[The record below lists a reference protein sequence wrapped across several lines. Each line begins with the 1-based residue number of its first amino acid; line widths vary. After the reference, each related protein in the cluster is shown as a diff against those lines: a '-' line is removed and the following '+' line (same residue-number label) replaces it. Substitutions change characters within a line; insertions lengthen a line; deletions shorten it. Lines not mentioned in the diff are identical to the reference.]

1 MQKSLSFSKGI
12 TTSPSDLLSD
22 DTELSASRDLIFRNG
37 EMQPLRQAAA
47 FGQTDHRLLYIHKG
61 ADYANAITYDGT
73 NLYWGALKSVN
84 GRIPDKKPL
93 YDIGNVSDITSVGNT
108 LVVATDKGIH
118 YILYKEGK
126 YIDLGTELPR
136 PEFRFW
142 LESKSLS
149 NPIKKSDY
157 ISFQDYMKTDTCQA
171 FYTSNNELCK
181 IEYVNP
187 GRDDNSGVQKS
198 SKTIN
203 SGTPDTSKTL
213 TYRGYCARQSKTS
226 EINTASNA
234 LVALHL
240 AEVKKENLF
249 AFPFFV
255 RFALRLYDGS
265 YTRISSPVLCLPSI
279 HNNVALIPMGADN
292 RPSTQQVGY
301 FVPSISQ
308 ASLWFKASVNEADKW
323 SDIIK
328 DCVIFASDEEM
339 QFNIDGDW
347 GFYQPHDLM
356 NTYIHDSIVGSA
368 YSYFGKWSYKITRS
382 YSFGTTTSFETDG
395 YLTSVIMPAKM
406 KTEEQI
412 IESLSKKGAFYKLLE
427 FPFSSIN
434 KYANG
439 IETTKLINDDVVT
452 NLTEQEQLGVDDYMG
467 WTTISASKLYAYN
480 SRINALGIRR
490 KPYSG
495 FNHFV
500 AVKPSTSDPI
510 SYYVRLS
517 KTAGEVWIKGSMFC
531 DVRCAMLSWFF
542 YPDPNAKEVLFYDES
557 TQKGISAL
565 LQNHPRLNGAYLMQK
580 LPDGTLPVLTNISK
594 PVVNEDYYELLDS
607 QIFTSVVN
615 NPFVFQA
622 SGDNT
627 VGTGSILGIAAN
639 TEPISQGQFGQYPLI
654 VFTTEG
660 IYGLSV
666 NSEGLYSASYPISR
680 EVCNNPESITP
691 TGNVVYF
698 TSDKGLMAVSG
709 GTVRCVSPQLS
720 GANPPYSDAT
730 DSFLTFVRNAFL
742 AYDYRDSLLFI
753 YNVSY
758 DYAYVYNLLD
768 GTFATV
774 SLGTKSI
781 QRSVSNYPDTLLQ
794 DADNNVYSFSKI
806 PVAQDDTQT
815 YSGTFTTRPL
825 KLGSSIQLKTIHQ
838 IVHLFNSADGTLTL
852 NVYASNDCRNWTE
865 LHSLHGKP
873 WKYYR
878 FRYNLTNIS
887 ASDTFAG
894 TVIDFAPRFTNKIR

>member
-1 MQKSLSFSKGI
+1 MQKSLSFNKGI

-47 FGQTDHRLLYIHKG
+47 FGQTDHKLLYIHKG

-73 NLYWGALKSVN
+73 NLYWGALKSVD
-84 GRIPDKKPL
+84 GRIPDMKPL
-93 YDIGNVSDITSVGNT
+93 YDIGKVSDITSVGNT

-118 YILYKEGK
+118 YILYNEGK

-171 FYTSNNELCK
+171 FYTSNGELCK
-181 IEYVNP
+181 IEYVDP
-187 GRDDNSGVQKS
+187 GRDDSSSVGKS

-203 SGTPDTSKTL
+203 SSTPDTSKTL

-279 HNNVALIPMGADN
+279 HNNVALIPMNADY
-292 RPSTQQVGY
+292 RPTTQQVGY
-301 FVPSISQ
+301 FIPSVSQ
-308 ASLWFKASVNEADKW
+308 ASLWFKAFVNDADKW

-328 DCVIFASDEEM
+328 DCVIFATDEEM
-339 QFNIDGDW
+339 QFNIDEDW
-347 GFYQPHDLM
+347 YFYQPHELM
-356 NTYIHDSIVGSA
+356 NTYICDRIVGDA
-368 YSYFGKWSYKITRS
+368 YSCFGKWSYKITHS
-382 YSFGTTTSFETDG
+382 SSFGSQTDG

-406 KTEEQI
+406 KTEKQI
-412 IESLSKKGAFYKLLE
+412 IESLSKKGVFYKLLD

-434 KYANG
+434 NYTNG
-439 IETTKLINDDVVT
+439 VETTKLINDNVVT

-480 SRINALGIRR
+480 SRINALGIKR

-495 FNHFV
+495 FNHFI
-500 AVKPSTSDPI
+500 AVKPSTSDPM

-517 KTAGEVWIKGSMFC
+517 KTAGEIWIKGAAFC
-531 DVRCAMLSWFF
+531 DVRSALLSWFF

-557 TQKGISAL
+557 TQKGISAH
-565 LQNHPRLNGAYLMQK
+565 LQDHPRLNGAYLMQK
-580 LPDGTLPVLTNISK
+580 LPDGTLPVFTNISK
-594 PVVNEDYYELLDS
+594 PVVNDDFYEVLDS

-768 GTFATV
+768 GTFATI
-774 SLGTKSI
+774 SLGSKRI
-781 QRSVSNYPDTLLQ
+781 QRAVSNYPDTLLQ

-806 PVAQDDTQT
+806 PVAQADTQT

-838 IVHLFNSADGTLTL
+838 IVHLFNSADGTLKL
-852 NVYASNDCRNWTE
+852 RVYASNDCRNWTE

-878 FRYNLTNIS
+878 FSYTLSNIS

>member
-22 DTELSASRDLIFRNG
+22 DSELTASRDLIFRNG
-37 EMQPLRQAAA
+37 EMQPLRQAAT
-47 FGQTDHRLLYIHKG
+47 FGQTDHKLLYIHKG
-61 ADYANAITYDGT
+61 ADYTNAITYDGT
-73 NLYWGALKSVN
+73 NLYWGALKNVN

-187 GRDDNSGVQKS
+187 GRDDSSGVQKS

-279 HNNVALIPMGADN
+279 HNNVALIPMGANN

-301 FVPSISQ
+301 FVPSVSQ
-308 ASLWFKASVNEADKW
+308 ASLWFKAFVNEADKW

-347 GFYQPHDLM
+347 HFYQPHELM
-356 NTYIHDSIVGSA
+356 KAYIYDCIVGDA
-368 YSYFGKWSYKITRS
+368 YSCFGKWSYKITHS
-382 YSFGTTTSFETDG
+382 SSFSSQTDG

-412 IESLSKKGAFYKLLE
+412 IESLSKKGVFYKLLE

-434 KYANG
+434 KYENG
-439 IETTKLINDDVVT
+439 IETTKLINDNVVT

-480 SRINALGIRR
+480 SRINALGIKR

-500 AVKPSTSDPI
+500 AVKPTTSEPL
-510 SYYVRLS
+510 SYYVSLS

-531 DVRCAMLSWFF
+531 DVRSALLSWFF

-557 TQKGISAL
+557 TQKGISAQ

-768 GTFATV
+768 GTFATI

-838 IVHLFNSADGTLTL
+838 IVHLFNSADGSLTL

-878 FRYNLTNIS
+878 FRYNLSNIS

-894 TVIDFAPRFTNKIR
+894 TVIDFTPRFTNKIR

>member
-1 MQKSLSFSKGI
+1 MQKSLSFNKGI

-37 EMQPLRQAAA
+37 EIQPLRQAAT
-47 FGQTDHRLLYIHKG
+47 FGQTDHKLLYIHKG

-73 NLYWGALKSVN
+73 NLYWGTISDNAITE
-84 GRIPDKKPL
+84 GTEGIPVGIV
-93 YDIGNVSDITSVGNT
+93 YDITSVGNT

-181 IEYVNP
+181 IEYVTP
-187 GRDDNSGVQKS
+187 GRDDSSGVGKS

-203 SGTPDTSKTL
+203 SSTPDTSKTL

-279 HNNVALIPMGADN
+279 HNNVALIPMSAGD
-292 RPSTQQVGY
+292 RPTTQQAGY
-301 FVPSISQ
+301 FIPSVSQ
-308 ASLWFKASVNEADKW
+308 ASLWFKAFVNEADKW

-328 DCVIFASDEEM
+328 DCVIFATDEEM
-339 QFNIDGDW
+339 QFNIDEDW
-347 GFYQPHDLM
+347 YFYQPHELM
-356 NTYIHDSIVGSA
+356 EKYIYDGITEDA
-368 YSYFGKWSYKITRS
+368 YSYFGKWTYNITH
-382 YSFGTTTSFETDG
+382 TSSLGSQTDG
-395 YLTSVIMPAKM
+395 YLTSVIMPAKI
-406 KTEEQI
+406 KTEAQI
-412 IESLSKKGAFYKLLE
+412 IEGLSKKGVFYKLLE

-434 KYANG
+434 NYSNG
-439 IETTKLINDDVVT
+439 VEAKKLMSDNVVT
-452 NLTEQEQLGVDDYMG
+452 NLTEQEQLGVDDYLG

-480 SRINALGIRR
+480 SRINALGIKR

-495 FNHFV
+495 FNHFI
-500 AVKPSTSDPI
+500 AVKPSTSDPM

-517 KTAGEVWIKGSMFC
+517 KTSGEVWIKGTAFC
-531 DVRCAMLSWFF
+531 DVRSALLSWFF
-542 YPDPNAKEVLFYDES
+542 YPDPKAKEVLFYDES
-557 TQKGISAL
+557 TQKGISAH
-565 LQNHPRLNGAYLMQK
+565 LQDHPRLNGAYLMQK
-580 LPDGTLPVLTNISK
+580 LPDGTLPVFTNISK
-594 PVVNEDYYELLDS
+594 PVVNDDFYEVLDS

-709 GTVRCVSPQLS
+709 GSVRCVSPQLS

-730 DSFLTFVRNAFL
+730 VSFLTFVRNAFL

-768 GTFATV
+768 GTFATI
-774 SLGTKSI
+774 SLGSKRI
-781 QRSVSNYPDTLLQ
+781 QRAVSNYPDTLLQ

-806 PVAQDDTQT
+806 PVAQADTQT

-838 IVHLFNSADGTLTL
+838 IVHLFNSADGTLKL
-852 NVYASNDCRNWTE
+852 RVYASNDCRNWVE

-878 FRYNLTNIS
+878 FSYTLSNIS

>member
-22 DTELSASRDLIFRNG
+22 DSELTASRDLIFRNG
-37 EMQPLRQAAA
+37 EMQPLRQAAT
-47 FGQTDHRLLYIHKG
+47 FGQTDHKLLYIHKG
-61 ADYANAITYDGT
+61 ADYTNAITYDGT
-73 NLYWGALKSVN
+73 NLYWGALKNVN

-187 GRDDNSGVQKS
+187 GRDDSSGVQKS

-279 HNNVALIPMGADN
+279 HNNVALIPMGANN

-301 FVPSISQ
+301 FVPSVSQ
-308 ASLWFKASVNEADKW
+308 ASLWFKAFVNEADKW

-347 GFYQPHDLM
+347 HFYQPHELM
-356 NTYIHDSIVGSA
+356 KAYIYDCIVGDA
-368 YSYFGKWSYKITRS
+368 YSCFGKWSYKITHS
-382 YSFGTTTSFETDG
+382 SSFSSQTDG

-412 IESLSKKGAFYKLLE
+412 IESLSKKGVFYKLLE

-434 KYANG
+434 KYENG
-439 IETTKLINDDVVT
+439 IETTKLINDNVVT

-480 SRINALGIRR
+480 SRINALGIKR

-500 AVKPSTSDPI
+500 AVKPTTSEPL
-510 SYYVRLS
+510 SYYVSLS

-531 DVRCAMLSWFF
+531 DVRSALLSWFF

-557 TQKGISAL
+557 TQKGISAQ

-730 DSFLTFVRNAFL
+730 DSFLTFVRKAFL

-878 FRYNLTNIS
+878 FRYDLTNIS

-894 TVIDFAPRFTNKIR
+894 TVIDFTPRFTNKIR

>member
-1 MQKSLSFSKGI
+1 MQKSLSFNKGI

-47 FGQTDHRLLYIHKG
+47 FGQTDHLLLYIHKG
-61 ADYANAITYDGT
+61 ADYTNAITYDGT
-73 NLYWGALKSVN
+73 NLYWGTLGDISITEDKGSFSV
-84 GRIPDKKPL
+84 GK
-93 YDIGNVSDITSVGNT
+93 VSDITSVGNT

-136 PEFRFW
+136 PEFYFW
-142 LESKSLS
+142 LEKKSLS
-149 NPIKKSDY
+149 NPIDRSEY
-157 ISFQDYMKTDTCQA
+157 ISFQDYVKTDTVWA
-171 FYTSNNELCK
+171 LYTSDNKLCQ
-181 IEYVNP
+181 IEYVTP
-187 GRDDNSGVQKS
+187 GRNDDSGV
-198 SKTIN
+198 SKITKTVN
-203 SGTPDTSKTL
+203 SGTPDTSKTI
-213 TYRGYCARQSKTS
+213 TYRGYCEKQSKTT
-226 EINTASNA
+226 EINTACNA
-234 LVALHL
+234 LAALHL
-240 AEVKKENLF
+240 AKVKKENLF

-279 HNNVALIPMGADN
+279 HNNIGLVPIN
-292 RPSTQQVGY
+292 TTYHVSTQQVGY
-301 FVPSISQ
+301 FLPEITQ
-308 ASLWFKASVNEADKW
+308 ASLWFRASVDDAGKW
-323 SDIIK
+323 SDIVK

-339 QFNIDGDW
+339 QFAIDGDW
-347 GFYQPHDLM
+347 KFYQPHELM
-356 NTYIHDSIVGSA
+356 GTYIYDRFTEDD
-368 YSYFGKWSYKITRS
+368 YSCLGKWTYNRI
-382 YSFGTTTSFETDG
+382 GTTQADG
-395 YLTSVIMPAKM
+395 YLTSVLMPAKI
-406 KTEEQI
+406 KTEAQI
-412 IESLSKKGAFYKLLE
+412 IEGLSKKGVFYKLLE

-434 KYANG
+434 SYHNNG
-439 IETTKLINDDVVT
+439 VEATKLMNDNVVT

-467 WTTISASKLYAYN
+467 WTTISASKLYSYN
-480 SRINALGIRR
+480 NRINALGIKR

-500 AVKPSTSDPI
+500 AIKQFPPGFLSCYI
-510 SYYVRLS
+510 CLS
-517 KTAGEVWIKGSMFC
+517 KTAGNVWVHRYASPGSMKA
-531 DVRCAMLSWFF
+531 VLSWFF
-542 YPDPNAKEVLFYDES
+542 YPDPDAKKVVFYDEIK
-557 TQKGISAL
+557 QKGISVGL
-565 LQNHPRLNGAYLMQK
+565 NVHPRLNGAYFMRK
-580 LPDGTLPVLTNISK
+580 LPDGTLSTLSDMSK
-594 PVVNEDYYELLDS
+594 PVVNEDYYEVLDS

-698 TSDKGLMAVSG
+698 TSDKGLMAVVG

-730 DSFLTFVRNAFL
+730 VSFLTFVRNAFL

-768 GTFATV
+768 GTFATI
-774 SLGTKSI
+774 SLGSKRI
-781 QRSVSNYPDTLLQ
+781 QRAVSDYPDTLLQ
-794 DADNNVYSFSKI
+794 DAENNVYSFRKI
-806 PVAQDDTQT
+806 PVAQDDTNA

-838 IVHLFNSADGTLTL
+838 IVHLFNSADGTLKL
-852 NVYASNDCRNWTE
+852 RVYASNNCRNWAE

-878 FRYNLTNIS
+878 FSYTLSNIS

>member
-22 DTELSASRDLIFRNG
+22 DSELTASRDLIFRNG
-37 EMQPLRQAAA
+37 EMQPLRQAAT
-47 FGQTDHRLLYIHKG
+47 FGQTDHKLLYIHKG
-61 ADYANAITYDGT
+61 ADYTNAITYDGT
-73 NLYWGALKSVN
+73 NLYWGALKNVN

-187 GRDDNSGVQKS
+187 GRDDSSGVQKS

-279 HNNVALIPMGADN
+279 HNNVALIPMGANN

-301 FVPSISQ
+301 FVPSVSQ
-308 ASLWFKASVNEADKW
+308 ASLWFKAFVNEADKW

-347 GFYQPHDLM
+347 HFYQPHELM
-356 NTYIHDSIVGSA
+356 KAYIYDCIVGDA
-368 YSYFGKWSYKITRS
+368 YSCFGKWSYKITHS
-382 YSFGTTTSFETDG
+382 SSFSSQTDG

-412 IESLSKKGAFYKLLE
+412 IESLSKKGVFYKLLE

-434 KYANG
+434 KYENG
-439 IETTKLINDDVVT
+439 IETTKLINDNVVT

-480 SRINALGIRR
+480 SRINALGIKR

-500 AVKPSTSDPI
+500 AVKPTTSEPL
-510 SYYVRLS
+510 SYYVSLS
-517 KTAGEVWIKGSMFC
+517 KTAGEVWIKGSVFC
-531 DVRCAMLSWFF
+531 DVRSALLSWFF

-557 TQKGISAL
+557 TQKGISAQ

-730 DSFLTFVRNAFL
+730 DSFLTFVRKAFL

-838 IVHLFNSADGTLTL
+838 IVHLFNSADGSLTL

-878 FRYNLTNIS
+878 FRYNLSNIS

-894 TVIDFAPRFTNKIR
+894 TVIDFTPRFTNKIR

>member
-1 MQKSLSFSKGI
+1 MQKSLSFNKGI

-37 EMQPLRQAAA
+37 EMQTLRQAKQLGGLA
-47 FGQTDHRLLYIHKG
+47 HKLLYIHKG
-61 ADYANAITYDGT
+61 ADYTNAITCDDTYSY
-73 NLYWGALKSVN
+73 LYWGTISGDTITEDEGSLFVGKV
-84 GRIPDKKPL
+84 
-93 YDIGNVSDITSVGNT
+93 YDISSVGNT

-171 FYTSNNELCK
+171 FYTSNGELCK
-181 IEYVNP
+181 IEYVDP
-187 GRDDNSGVQKS
+187 GRDDSSSVGKS

-203 SGTPDTSKTL
+203 SSTPDTSKTL

-279 HNNVALIPMGADN
+279 HNNVALIPMNADY
-292 RPSTQQVGY
+292 RPTTQQVGY
-301 FVPSISQ
+301 FIPSVSQ
-308 ASLWFKASVNEADKW
+308 ASLWFKAFVNDADKW

-328 DCVIFASDEEM
+328 DCVIFATDEEM
-339 QFNIDGDW
+339 QFNIDEDW
-347 GFYQPHDLM
+347 YFYQPHELM
-356 NTYIHDSIVGSA
+356 NTYICDRIVGDA
-368 YSYFGKWSYKITRS
+368 YSCFGKWSYKITHNS
-382 YSFGTTTSFETDG
+382 SFSSQTDG

-406 KTEEQI
+406 KTEKQI
-412 IESLSKKGAFYKLLE
+412 IESLSKKGVFYKLLD

-434 KYANG
+434 NYTNG
-439 IETTKLINDDVVT
+439 VETTKLINDNVVT

-480 SRINALGIRR
+480 SRINALGIKR

-495 FNHFV
+495 FNHFI
-500 AVKPSTSDPI
+500 AVKPSTSDPM

-517 KTAGEVWIKGSMFC
+517 KTAGEVWIKGAAFC
-531 DVRCAMLSWFF
+531 DVRSALLSWFF

-557 TQKGISAL
+557 TQKGISAH
-565 LQNHPRLNGAYLMQK
+565 LQGHPRLNGAYLMQK
-580 LPDGTLPVLTNISK
+580 LPDGTLPVFTNISK
-594 PVVNEDYYELLDS
+594 PVVNDDFYEVLDS

-709 GTVRCVSPQLS
+709 GSVRCVSPQLS
-720 GANPPYSDAT
+720 GANPPYSDGT
-730 DSFLTFVRNAFL
+730 VSFLTFVRNAFL

-768 GTFATV
+768 GTFATI
-774 SLGTKSI
+774 SLGSKRI
-781 QRSVSNYPDTLLQ
+781 QRAVSNYPDTLLQ

-806 PVAQDDTQT
+806 PVAQADTQT

-838 IVHLFNSADGTLTL
+838 IVHLFNSADGTLKL
-852 NVYASNDCRNWTE
+852 RVYASNDCRNWVE

-878 FRYNLTNIS
+878 FSYTLSNIS

>member
-1 MQKSLSFSKGI
+1 MQKSLSFNKGI

-37 EMQPLRQAAA
+37 EMQPLRQAKQFA
-47 FGQTDHRLLYIHKG
+47 QTNNKLLYIHKG
-61 ADYANAITYDGT
+61 ADYTNAITYNGHMLFCGT
-73 NLYWGALKSVN
+73 LSDNSITETQAFSV
-84 GRIPDKKPL
+84 GKV
-93 YDIGNVSDITSVGNT
+93 YDISSVGNT

-181 IEYVNP
+181 IEYVTP
-187 GRDDNSGVQKS
+187 GRDDSSGVGKS

-203 SGTPDTSKTL
+203 SSTPDTSKTL
-213 TYRGYCARQSKTS
+213 TYRGYCARQSKTF

-279 HNNVALIPMGADN
+279 HNNVALIPMSAGD
-292 RPSTQQVGY
+292 RPTTQQDGY
-301 FVPSISQ
+301 FIPSVSQ
-308 ASLWFKASVNEADKW
+308 ASLWFKAFVNEADKW

-328 DCVIFASDEEM
+328 DCVIFATDEEM
-339 QFNIDGDW
+339 QFNIDEDW
-347 GFYQPHDLM
+347 YFYQPHELM
-356 NTYIHDSIVGSA
+356 NTYICDRIVGDA
-368 YSYFGKWSYKITRS
+368 YSCFGKWSYKITHS
-382 YSFGTTTSFETDG
+382 SSFSSQTDG

-406 KTEEQI
+406 KTEKQI
-412 IESLSKKGAFYKLLE
+412 IESLSKKGVFYKLLD

-434 KYANG
+434 NYTNG
-439 IETTKLINDDVVT
+439 VETTKLINDNVVT

-480 SRINALGIRR
+480 SRINALGIKR

-495 FNHFV
+495 FNHFI
-500 AVKPSTSDPI
+500 AVKPSTSDPM

-517 KTAGEVWIKGSMFC
+517 KTAGEVWIKGAAFC
-531 DVRCAMLSWFF
+531 DVRSALLSWFF

-557 TQKGISAL
+557 TQKGISAH
-565 LQNHPRLNGAYLMQK
+565 LQGHPRLNGAYLMQK
-580 LPDGTLPVLTNISK
+580 LPDGTLPVFTNISK
-594 PVVNEDYYELLDS
+594 PVVNDDFYEVLDS

-680 EVCNNPESITP
+680 EVCNNPASITP

-730 DSFLTFVRNAFL
+730 VSFLTFVRNAFL

-768 GTFATV
+768 GTFATI
-774 SLGTKSI
+774 SLGSKRI
-781 QRSVSNYPDTLLQ
+781 QRAVSNYPDTLLQ
-794 DADNNVYSFSKI
+794 DSSNNVYSFSKI
-806 PVAQDDTQT
+806 PVAQSDSQT

-838 IVHLFNSADGTLTL
+838 IVHLFNSAGGTLKLT
-852 NVYASNDCRNWTE
+852 VWASNDCHSWNK
-865 LHSLHGKP
+865 LYSLHGKP

-878 FRYNLTNIS
+878 FRYTLSNIS

-894 TVIDFAPRFTNKIR
+894 TVIDFTPRFTNKIR

>member
-1 MQKSLSFSKGI
+1 
-12 TTSPSDLLSD
+12 
-22 DTELSASRDLIFRNG
+22 
-37 EMQPLRQAAA
+37 
-47 FGQTDHRLLYIHKG
+47 
-61 ADYANAITYDGT
+61 
-73 NLYWGALKSVN
+73 
-84 GRIPDKKPL
+84 
-93 YDIGNVSDITSVGNT
+93 
-108 LVVATDKGIH
+108 
-118 YILYKEGK
+118 
-126 YIDLGTELPR
+126 
-136 PEFRFW
+136 
-142 LESKSLS
+142 
-149 NPIKKSDY
+149 
-157 ISFQDYMKTDTCQA
+157 
-171 FYTSNNELCK
+171 
-181 IEYVNP
+181 
-187 GRDDNSGVQKS
+187 
-198 SKTIN
+198 
-203 SGTPDTSKTL
+203 
-213 TYRGYCARQSKTS
+213 
-226 EINTASNA
+226 
-234 LVALHL
+234 
-240 AEVKKENLF
+240 
-249 AFPFFV
+249 
-255 RFALRLYDGS
+255 
-265 YTRISSPVLCLPSI
+265 
-279 HNNVALIPMGADN
+279 
-292 RPSTQQVGY
+292 
-301 FVPSISQ
+301 
-308 ASLWFKASVNEADKW
+308 
-323 SDIIK
+323 
-328 DCVIFASDEEM
+328 
-339 QFNIDGDW
+339 
-347 GFYQPHDLM
+347 
-356 NTYIHDSIVGSA
+356 
-368 YSYFGKWSYKITRS
+368 
-382 YSFGTTTSFETDG
+382 
-395 YLTSVIMPAKM
+395 
-406 KTEEQI
+406 
-412 IESLSKKGAFYKLLE
+412 
-427 FPFSSIN
+427 
-434 KYANG
+434 
-439 IETTKLINDDVVT
+439 
-452 NLTEQEQLGVDDYMG
+452 
-467 WTTISASKLYAYN
+467 
-480 SRINALGIRR
+480 
-490 KPYSG
+490 
-495 FNHFV
+495 
-500 AVKPSTSDPI
+500 
-510 SYYVRLS
+510 
-517 KTAGEVWIKGSMFC
+517 
-531 DVRCAMLSWFF
+531 
-542 YPDPNAKEVLFYDES
+542 
-557 TQKGISAL
+557 
-565 LQNHPRLNGAYLMQK
+565 MQK

-639 TEPISQGQFGQYPLI
+639 TEPISQGQFGQYPLV

-794 DADNNVYSFSKI
+794 DSDNNVYSFSKI

-852 NVYASNDCRNWTE
+852 NVYASNDCHNWTE

>member
-22 DTELSASRDLIFRNG
+22 DTELTASRDLIFRNG
-37 EMQPLRQAAA
+37 EMQPLRQAAT
-47 FGQTDHRLLYIHKG
+47 FGQTDHKLLYIHKG
-61 ADYANAITYDGT
+61 ADYTNAITYDGT

-171 FYTSNNELCK
+171 FYTSNKELCK
-181 IEYVNP
+181 IEYVDP
-187 GRDDNSGVQKS
+187 GRDDSSGVQKS

-279 HNNVALIPMGADN
+279 HNNVALIPMDANN

-301 FVPSISQ
+301 FVPSVSQ
-308 ASLWFKASVNEADKW
+308 ASLWFKAFVNEADKW

-347 GFYQPHDLM
+347 HFYQPHELM
-356 NTYIHDSIVGSA
+356 KAYIYDCIVGDA
-368 YSYFGKWSYKITRS
+368 YSCFGKWSYKITHS
-382 YSFGTTTSFETDG
+382 SSFSSQTDG

-412 IESLSKKGAFYKLLE
+412 IESLSKKGVFYKLLE

-434 KYANG
+434 KYENG
-439 IETTKLINDDVVT
+439 IETTKLINDNVVT

-480 SRINALGIRR
+480 SRINALGIKR

-500 AVKPSTSDPI
+500 AVKPTTSEPL
-510 SYYVRLS
+510 SYYVSLS

-531 DVRCAMLSWFF
+531 DVRSALLSWFF

-557 TQKGISAL
+557 TQKGISAQ

-698 TSDKGLMAVSG
+698 TSDKGLMAVAG

-720 GANPPYSDAT
+720 GANPPYSDGT
-730 DSFLTFVRNAFL
+730 VSFLTFVRNAFL

-806 PVAQDDTQT
+806 PVAQADTQT

-838 IVHLFNSADGTLTL
+838 IVHLFNSADGTLKL
-852 NVYASNDCRNWTE
+852 RVYASNDCRNWVE

-878 FRYNLTNIS
+878 FSYTLSNIS

>member
-22 DTELSASRDLIFRNG
+22 DSELTASRDLIFRNG
-37 EMQPLRQAAA
+37 EMQPLRQAAT
-47 FGQTDHRLLYIHKG
+47 FGQTDHKLLYIHKG
-61 ADYANAITYDGT
+61 ADYTNAITYDGT
-73 NLYWGALKSVN
+73 NLYWGALKSVD

-181 IEYVNP
+181 IEYVTS
-187 GRDDNSGVQKS
+187 GRDDSSSVGKS
-198 SKTIN
+198 SKTIS

-265 YTRISSPVLCLPSI
+265 YTRISPPVLCLPSI
-279 HNNVALIPMGADN
+279 HNNVALMPMGANDS
-292 RPSTQQVGY
+292 PSTQQVGY
-301 FVPSISQ
+301 FVPSVSQ
-308 ASLWFKASVNEADKW
+308 ASLWFKAFVNEADKW

-347 GFYQPHDLM
+347 YFYQPHELM
-356 NTYIHDSIVGSA
+356 NAYIYDCIVGDA
-368 YSYFGKWSYKITRS
+368 YSCFGKWSYKITHS
-382 YSFGTTTSFETDG
+382 SSFSSQTDG

-412 IESLSKKGAFYKLLE
+412 IENLSKKGVFYKLLE

-434 KYANG
+434 KYENG
-439 IETTKLINDDVVT
+439 IETTKLINDNVVT

-480 SRINALGIRR
+480 SRINALGIKR

-500 AVKPSTSDPI
+500 AVKPTTSEPL
-510 SYYVRLS
+510 SYYVSLS

-531 DVRCAMLSWFF
+531 DVRSALLSWFF

-557 TQKGISAL
+557 TQKGISAQ
-565 LQNHPRLNGAYLMQK
+565 LQNHPRLNGAYLMKK

-594 PVVNEDYYELLDS
+594 PVVNEDYFELLDS

-730 DSFLTFVRNAFL
+730 DSFLTFVRKAFL

-768 GTFATV
+768 GTFATI
-774 SLGTKSI
+774 SLGNRI
-781 QRSVSNYPDTLLQ
+781 WRAVSNYPDTLLQ
-794 DADNNVYSFSKI
+794 DAENNVYSFSKI

-838 IVHLFNSADGTLTL
+838 IVHLFNSADGSLTL

-878 FRYNLTNIS
+878 FRYNLSNIS

-894 TVIDFAPRFTNKIR
+894 TVIDFTPRFTNKIR

>member
-1 MQKSLSFSKGI
+1 MQKSLSFNKVI

-37 EMQPLRQAAA
+37 EIQPLRQAAT
-47 FGQTDHRLLYIHKG
+47 FGQTDHKLLYIHKG
-61 ADYANAITYDGT
+61 ADYANTITYDGT
-73 NLYWGALKSVN
+73 NLYWGALKSVD
-84 GRIPDKKPL
+84 GRIPDMKPL
-93 YDIGNVSDITSVGNT
+93 YDIGKVSDITSVGNT

-171 FYTSNNELCK
+171 FYTSNGELCK
-181 IEYVNP
+181 IEYVTS
-187 GRDDNSGVQKS
+187 GRDDSSGVGKAA
-198 SKTIN
+198 KTIS

-213 TYRGYCARQSKTS
+213 TYRGYCARHSKTS

-279 HNNVALIPMGADN
+279 HNNVALIPMGVDVH
-292 RPSTQQVGY
+292 PSTQQIGY

-308 ASLWFKASVNEADKW
+308 ASLWFKAFVNDADKW

-328 DCVIFASDEEM
+328 DCVIFATDEEM
-339 QFNIDGDW
+339 QFNIDEDW
-347 GFYQPHDLM
+347 YFYQPHGLM
-356 NTYIHDSIVGSA
+356 NTYICDKIVGDA
-368 YSYFGKWSYKITRS
+368 YSCFGKWSYKITHS
-382 YSFGTTTSFETDG
+382 SSFGSQTDG

-412 IESLSKKGAFYKLLE
+412 IESLSKKGVFYKLLD

-434 KYANG
+434 NYTNG
-439 IETTKLINDDVVT
+439 VETTKLINDNVVT
-452 NLTEQEQLGVDDYMG
+452 NLTEQEQLDVDDYMG

-480 SRINALGIRR
+480 SRINALGIKR

-495 FNHFV
+495 FNHFI
-500 AVKPSTSDPI
+500 AVKPSTSDPM

-517 KTAGEVWIKGSMFC
+517 KTAGEVWIKGAAFC
-531 DVRCAMLSWFF
+531 DVRSALLSWFF

-557 TQKGISAL
+557 TQKGISAH
-565 LQNHPRLNGAYLMQK
+565 LQGHPRLNGAYLMQK
-580 LPDGTLPVLTNISK
+580 LPDGTLPVFTNISK
-594 PVVNEDYYELLDS
+594 PVVNDDFYELLDS

-709 GTVRCVSPQLS
+709 GPVRCVSPQLS

-730 DSFLTFVRNAFL
+730 VSFLTFVRNAFL

-768 GTFATV
+768 GTFATI
-774 SLGTKSI
+774 SLGSKRI
-781 QRSVSNYPDTLLQ
+781 QRAVSNYPDTLLQ

-806 PVAQDDTQT
+806 PVAQADTQT

-838 IVHLFNSADGTLTL
+838 IVHLFNSADGTLKL
-852 NVYASNDCRNWTE
+852 RVYASNDCRNWVE

-878 FRYNLTNIS
+878 FSYTLSNIS

>member
-12 TTSPSDLLSD
+12 TTTPSDLLSD
-22 DTELSASRDLIFRNG
+22 DTELTASRDLIFRNG

-47 FGQTDHRLLYIHKG
+47 FGQTDHKLLYIHKG
-61 ADYANAITYDGT
+61 ADYTNAITYDGT
-73 NLYWGALKSVN
+73 NLYWGALKSVD

-93 YDIGNVSDITSVGNT
+93 YDIGKVSDITSVGNT

-181 IEYVNP
+181 IEYVTF
-187 GRDDNSGVQKS
+187 GRNDSSSVGKS
-198 SKTIN
+198 SKTIS

-279 HNNVALIPMGADN
+279 HNNVALIPMGANN

-301 FVPSISQ
+301 FVPSVSQ
-308 ASLWFKASVNEADKW
+308 ASLWFKAFVNEADKW

-347 GFYQPHDLM
+347 HFYQPHELM
-356 NTYIHDSIVGSA
+356 NAYIYDCIVGDA
-368 YSYFGKWSYKITRS
+368 YSCFGKWSYKITHS
-382 YSFGTTTSFETDG
+382 SSFSSQTDG

-412 IESLSKKGAFYKLLE
+412 IESLSKKGVFYKLLE
-427 FPFSSIN
+427 FPFLSIN
-434 KYANG
+434 KYENG
-439 IETTKLINDDVVT
+439 IETTKLINDNVVT

-480 SRINALGIRR
+480 SRINALGIKR

-500 AVKPSTSDPI
+500 AVKPTTSEPL
-510 SYYVRLS
+510 SYYVSLS
-517 KTAGEVWIKGSMFC
+517 ETAGEVWIKGSMFC
-531 DVRCAMLSWFF
+531 DVRSALLSWFF

-557 TQKGISAL
+557 TQKGISAQ

-594 PVVNEDYYELLDS
+594 PVVNEYYYELLDS

-768 GTFATV
+768 GTFATI
-774 SLGTKSI
+774 SLSNRI
-781 QRSVSNYPDTLLQ
+781 WRAVSNYPDTLLQ
-794 DADNNVYSFSKI
+794 DSDNNVYSFSKI
-806 PVAQDDTQT
+806 PVAQSDLQT

-838 IVHLFNSADGTLTL
+838 IVHLFNSAGGTLKLT
-852 NVYASNDCRNWTE
+852 VYASNDCHSWNQ
-865 LHSLHGKP
+865 LYSLHGKP

-878 FRYNLTNIS
+878 FRYDLTNIS

-894 TVIDFAPRFTNKIR
+894 TVIDFTPRFTNKIR

>member
-22 DTELSASRDLIFRNG
+22 DSELTASRDLIFRNG
-37 EMQPLRQAAA
+37 EMQPLRQAAT
-47 FGQTDHRLLYIHKG
+47 FGQTDHKLLYIHKG
-61 ADYANAITYDGT
+61 ADYTNAITYDGT

-181 IEYVNP
+181 IEYVDP
-187 GRDDNSGVQKS
+187 GRDDSSGVQKS

-265 YTRISSPVLCLPSI
+265 YTRISPPVLCLPSI
-279 HNNVALIPMGADN
+279 HNNVALMPMGAND

-301 FVPSISQ
+301 FVPSVSQ
-308 ASLWFKASVNEADKW
+308 ASLWFKAFVNEADKW

-347 GFYQPHDLM
+347 YFYQPHELM
-356 NTYIHDSIVGSA
+356 NAYIYDCIVGDA
-368 YSYFGKWSYKITRS
+368 YSCFGKWSYKITHS
-382 YSFGTTTSFETDG
+382 SSFSSQTDG

-412 IESLSKKGAFYKLLE
+412 IENLSKKGVFYKLLE

-434 KYANG
+434 KYENG
-439 IETTKLINDDVVT
+439 IETTKLINDNVVT

-480 SRINALGIRR
+480 SRINALGIKR

-500 AVKPSTSDPI
+500 AVKPSTSQPL
-510 SYYVRLS
+510 SYYVSLS

-557 TQKGISAL
+557 TQKGISAQ

-720 GANPPYSDAT
+720 GTNPPYSDAT

-768 GTFATV
+768 GTFATI

-794 DADNNVYSFSKI
+794 DSDNNVYSFSKI

-838 IVHLFNSADGTLTL
+838 IVHLFNSADGSLTL

-878 FRYNLTNIS
+878 FRYNLSNIS

-894 TVIDFAPRFTNKIR
+894 TVIDFTPRFTNKIR

>member
-22 DTELSASRDLIFRNG
+22 DSELTASRDLIFRNG
-37 EMQPLRQAAA
+37 EMQPLRQAAT
-47 FGQTDHRLLYIHKG
+47 FGQTDHKLLYIHKG
-61 ADYANAITYDGT
+61 ADYTNAITYDGT
-73 NLYWGALKSVN
+73 NLYWGALKNVN

-181 IEYVNP
+181 IEYVDP
-187 GRDDNSGVQKS
+187 GRDDSSGVQKS

-279 HNNVALIPMGADN
+279 HNNVALIPMGAVY

-301 FVPSISQ
+301 FIPSISQ
-308 ASLWFKASVNEADKW
+308 ASLWFKAFVNEADKW

-347 GFYQPHDLM
+347 YFYQPHELM
-356 NTYIHDSIVGSA
+356 KAYIYDCIVGDA
-368 YSYFGKWSYKITRS
+368 YSCFGKWSYKITHS
-382 YSFGTTTSFETDG
+382 SSFSSQTDG

-412 IESLSKKGAFYKLLE
+412 IESLSKKEVFYKLLE

-434 KYANG
+434 KYENG
-439 IETTKLINDDVVT
+439 IETTKLINDNVVT

-480 SRINALGIRR
+480 SRINALGIKR

-500 AVKPSTSDPI
+500 AVKPTTSEPL
-510 SYYVRLS
+510 SYYVSLS

-531 DVRCAMLSWFF
+531 DVRSALLSWFF

-557 TQKGISAL
+557 TQKGISAQ

-730 DSFLTFVRNAFL
+730 DSFLTFVRKAFL

-878 FRYNLTNIS
+878 FRYNLSNIS

-894 TVIDFAPRFTNKIR
+894 TVIDFTPRFTNKIR

>member
-22 DTELSASRDLIFRNG
+22 DSELTASRDLIFRNG
-37 EMQPLRQAAA
+37 EMQPLRQAAT
-47 FGQTDHRLLYIHKG
+47 FGQTDHKLLYIHKG
-61 ADYANAITYDGT
+61 ADYTNAITYDGT
-73 NLYWGALKSVN
+73 NLYWGALKNVN

-187 GRDDNSGVQKS
+187 GRDDSSGVQKS

-279 HNNVALIPMGADN
+279 HNNVALIPMGANN

-301 FVPSISQ
+301 FVPSVSQ
-308 ASLWFKASVNEADKW
+308 ASLWFKAFVNEADKW

-347 GFYQPHDLM
+347 HFYQPHELM
-356 NTYIHDSIVGSA
+356 KAYIYDCIVGDA
-368 YSYFGKWSYKITRS
+368 YSCFGKWSYKITHS
-382 YSFGTTTSFETDG
+382 SSFSSQTDG

-412 IESLSKKGAFYKLLE
+412 IESLSKKGVFYKLLE

-434 KYANG
+434 KYENG
-439 IETTKLINDDVVT
+439 IETTKLINDNVVT

-480 SRINALGIRR
+480 SRINALGIKR

-500 AVKPSTSDPI
+500 AVKPTTSEPL
-510 SYYVRLS
+510 SYYVSLS

-531 DVRCAMLSWFF
+531 DVRSALLSWFF

-557 TQKGISAL
+557 TQKGISAQ

-730 DSFLTFVRNAFL
+730 DSFLTFVRKAFL

-794 DADNNVYSFSKI
+794 DSDNNVYSFSKI

-838 IVHLFNSADGTLTL
+838 IVHLFNSADGSLTL

-878 FRYNLTNIS
+878 FRYNLSNIS

-894 TVIDFAPRFTNKIR
+894 TVIDFTPRFTNKIR

>member
-1 MQKSLSFSKGI
+1 MQKSLSFNKGI

-61 ADYANAITYDGT
+61 ADYTNAITYDGT
-73 NLYWGALKSVN
+73 NLYCGTLGDISVTE
-84 GRIPDKKPL
+84 DKGSFSVGK
-93 YDIGNVSDITSVGNT
+93 VSDITSVGNT

-181 IEYVNP
+181 IEYVVS
-187 GRDDNSGVQKS
+187 GRDDSSSVGKF
-198 SKTIN
+198 SKTIS

-213 TYRGYCARQSKTS
+213 TYRGYCARQSKTT

-339 QFNIDGDW
+339 QFNIDDDW

-356 NTYIHDSIVGSA
+356 NTYIYDSIVGGV
-368 YSYFGKWSYKITRS
+368 YSYLGKWSYKISLGSTK
-382 YSFGTTTSFETDG
+382 GFETDG

-412 IESLSKKGAFYKLLE
+412 IEGLSKKGVFYKLLE

-439 IETTKLINDDVVT
+439 IETTKLINDNVVT

-495 FNHFV
+495 FNHFI
-500 AVKPSTSDPI
+500 AVKPSTSEPL

-517 KTAGEVWIKGSMFC
+517 KTAGNVWIKGSMFC

-542 YPDPNAKEVLFYDES
+542 YPDPNAKEALFYDES
-557 TQKGISAL
+557 EQKGISVQL
-565 LQNHPRLNGAYLMQK
+565 LNHPRLNGAYLMQK

-594 PVVNEDYYELLDS
+594 PVVNKDYYEVLDS

-680 EVCNNPESITP
+680 EVCNNPASITP

-720 GANPPYSDAT
+720 GSYPTYYD
-730 DSFLTFVRNAFL
+730 DMVSFLTFVRNAVL

-768 GTFATV
+768 GTFATI
-774 SLGTKSI
+774 SLGSKRI
-781 QRSVSNYPDTLLQ
+781 QRAVSNYPDTLLQ
-794 DADNNVYSFSKI
+794 DSNNNVYSFSKI
-806 PVAQDDTQT
+806 PVAQADTQT

-838 IVHLFNSADGTLTL
+838 IVHLFNSAGGTLKLT
-852 NVYASNDCRNWTE
+852 VWASNDCHSWNK
-865 LHSLHGKP
+865 LYSLHGKP

-878 FRYNLTNIS
+878 FRYTLSNIS

-894 TVIDFAPRFTNKIR
+894 TVIDFTPRFTNKIR